1 MIRLSKQSNA
11 VLYGRVATKEQIS
24 ESPKFRFAAAYI
36 RVSTDDQDELSP
48 ESQLDEIRKYAKREG
63 IILLE
68 DCIYIEEPI
77 SGRKAKNRPKFQE
90 MIARAKESDC
100 PFSVILLWKF
110 ARFARNQEES
120 IFYKS
125 ILRSKCKVDVV
136 SITEPLIAGP
146 FGKLIERIIEWMD
159 EFYSIRLGQEVR
171 SKMTFVAEKGLPQTV
186 ASFGYSKKPD
196 QELKIVP
203 EEAVWVKFM
212 AESLLQGRSL
222 RWISNQIN
230 EHGIR
235 THRGSK
241 FEPRTIEYILRNI
254 TNAGA
259 IHWTPNQDDHDGRQ
273 PYSENTIIVKDA
285 CPAIYSY
292 DYYEAL
298 VAELDRRAASRKKYS
313 KPDTV
318 RRHWLSG
325 FLKCSNCGSSMVYQR
340 ANNGFQCYKYGKSLC
355 TVSHY
360 ISAPKIEA
368 AVIDALSRVTVT
380 EDFIQS
386 ITRPASNNAPDY
398 SKDVERLERMLDRA
412 KLAYVEGIDTME
424 EYAANKNRILA
435 EMDIYQK
442 KQDEQKSSII
452 CPNTDDVRRQFKS
465 VTDLIRSDADDDA
478 KRTAFG
484 SIVEKVVYSK
494 PDDSVSIFFY
504 L

>member
-1 MIRLSKQSNA
+1 
-11 VLYGRVATKEQIS
+11 
-24 ESPKFRFAAAYI
+24 
-36 RVSTDDQDELSP
+36 
-48 ESQLDEIRKYAKREG
+48 
-63 IILLE
+63 
-68 DCIYIEEPI
+68 
-77 SGRKAKNRPKFQE
+77 
-90 MIARAKESDC
+90 
-100 PFSVILLWKF
+100 
-110 ARFARNQEES
+110 
-120 IFYKS
+120 
-125 ILRSKCKVDVV
+125 
-136 SITEPLIAGP
+136 
-146 FGKLIERIIEWMD
+146 
-159 EFYSIRLGQEVR
+159 
-171 SKMTFVAEKGLPQTV
+171 
-186 ASFGYSKKPD
+186 
-196 QELKIVP
+196 
-203 EEAVWVKFM
+203 
-212 AESLLQGRSL
+212 
-222 RWISNQIN
+222 
-230 EHGIR
+230 
-235 THRGSK
+235 
-241 FEPRTIEYILRNI
+241 
-254 TNAGA
+254 
-259 IHWTPNQDDHDGRQ
+259 
-273 PYSENTIIVKDA
+273 
-285 CPAIYSY
+285 
-292 DYYEAL
+292 
-298 VAELDRRAASRKKYS
+298 
-313 KPDTV
+313 
-318 RRHWLSG
+318 
-325 FLKCSNCGSSMVYQR
+325 MVYQR

>member
-1 MIRLSKQSNA
+1 MQ
-11 VLYGRVATKEQIS
+11 
-24 ESPKFRFAAAYI
+24 PAAAYI
-36 RVSTDDQDELSP
+36 RVSTDDQTEHSP
-48 ESQLDEIRKYAKREG
+48 ESQLKELKDYAGRHDLM
-63 IILLE
+63 I
-68 DCIYIEEPI
+68 DPQHIYIDAGI
-77 SGRKAKNRPKFQE
+77 SGRKASKRPQFQR
-90 MIARAKESDC
+90 MIAAAKEKPA
-100 PFSVILLWKF
+100 PFGTILVWKF
-110 ARFARNQEES
+110 SRFARNQEES
-120 IFYKS
+120 ILYKS
-125 ILRSKCKVDVV
+125 LLRRECSVEVV
-136 SITEPLIAGP
+136 SVTEETGDSM
-146 FGKLIERIIEWMD
+146 FGSLIERIIEWMD

-186 ASFGYSKKPD
+186 ASFGYSKKPE

-203 EEAVWVKFM
+203 EEAAWVKFM

-292 DYYEAL
+292 DYYETL
-298 VAELDRRAASRKKYS
+298 IAELDRRAASRKKYS

-435 EMDIYQK
+435 EMNIYQK

-452 CPNTDDVRRQFKS
+452 CPNADDVRRQFKS
-465 VTDLIRSDADDDA
+465 VTDLIRSDADDNA